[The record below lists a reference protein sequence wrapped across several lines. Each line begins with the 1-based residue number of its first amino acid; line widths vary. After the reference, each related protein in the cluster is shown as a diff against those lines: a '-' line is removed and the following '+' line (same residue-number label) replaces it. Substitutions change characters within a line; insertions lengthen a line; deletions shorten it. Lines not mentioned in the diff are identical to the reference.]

1 MISFSSTKFAANRR
15 PNGRR
20 FRSVTTAPRRGNAT
34 KSVGVFAGKTLP
46 PAAPTTFFFLFYPP
60 PPPTSPLRVWEE
72 KKKKKKKKRKKKSS
86 FPHLALQRR
95 STRRERPSETVG
107 PRFRPVTFFF
117 VDFVFPSRLSDT
129 PRKVV
134 QVRWP
139 FAWSHLTFC
148 FNFISFRS
156 SPSASFLGVCV
167 CVFLLSVSK
176 ETAPTRTLVGSRK
189 ISSVFLFFF
198 LVIFIPF
205 SDLE

>member
-117 VDFVFPSRLSDT
+117 RRFFFSLLDCLIPPERLSKFVGLS
-129 PRKVV
+129 PGRISL
-134 QVRWP
+134 
-139 FAWSHLTFC
+139 FASTLFRFVLHLRLRFW
-148 FNFISFRS
+148 
-156 SPSASFLGVCV
+156 VCV
-167 CVFLLSVSK
+167 CVCFCCRFRRKRHRHARWSVL
-176 ETAPTRTLVGSRK
+176 ERYR
-189 ISSVFLFFF
+189 VFFVVFFW
-198 LVIFIPF
+198 
-205 SDLE
+205 